1 MGLFD
6 DDFYSTKISRQ
17 SKNTS
22 EDPSERKTK
31 WRTSRRKKSLSTFQI
46 SAISS
51 VCSALIAVMLFSFLT
66 GHPATSSPMTLINGS
81 HQLSTSDGDP
91 YERIISAAQK
101 VRPAVVSV
109 LTHKETILPEEEG
122 LEGEG
127 LEEESAV
134 PPEQEGDFELPEG
147 FDFGEDFDFGNDFG
161 GSQEDALGSGVIF
174 KKLEGKAFVIT
185 NNHVVEGADSLEV
198 VLVGGEKRKATL
210 VGTDNVSDIAVL
222 SIDSK
227 GIGEVAEFGDSSKLR
242 LGETVIAIGNP
253 LGLGD
258 TLTSG
263 IVSYTNRI
271 IPVSL
276 NQDGIYDWEQE
287 VIQTDAAINEGNSG
301 GALVDLNGKVIG
313 INTMKIADTGVEGL
327 GFAIPVN
334 EITEV
339 VTELMLKGH
348 IARPYLGVYT
358 VDLSNPYAPLSK
370 KEKENLKLPKTV
382 TEGVVVLDALGPALD
397 AGMQLNDVIIK
408 LDGKPIT
415 TTLEL
420 RKHLYRNTKVGSDL
434 NVAFYRDGKLQSLKV
449 KLEEKPGE

>member
-1 MGLFD
+1 M
-6 DDFYSTKISRQ
+6 
-17 SKNTS
+17 
-22 EDPSERKTK
+22 
-31 WRTSRRKKSLSTFQI
+31 SL
-46 SAISS
+46 
-51 VCSALIAVMLFSFLT
+51 V
-66 GHPATSSPMTLINGS
+66 NGS
-81 HQLSTSDGDP
+81 HQVSSTDGDP
-91 YERIISAAQK
+91 FERIINAAQK
-101 VRPAVVSV
+101 VRPSVVSV
-109 LTHKETILPEEEG
+109 LTHKQPKALEDEGWFEEDTESLPED
-122 LEGEG
+122 
-127 LEEESAV
+127 EESL
-134 PPEQEGDFELPEG
+134 ELPEG
-147 FDFGEDFDFGNDFG
+147 FDFGEDFDFGDDFGGDFG

-174 KKLEGKAFVIT
+174 KKLEGKAFIIT
-185 NNHVVEGADSLEV
+185 NNHVVEDADTLEV
-198 VLVGGEKRKATL
+198 VLVNGEKRTATL
-210 VGTDNVSDIAVL
+210 VGTDRVSDIAVL

-227 GIGEVAEFGDSSKLR
+227 GIGEVAEFGDSTKLR

-301 GALVDLNGKVIG
+301 GALVDLNGRVIG

-370 KEKENLKLPKTV
+370 KEKENLNLPKTI

-397 AGMQLNDVIIK
+397 AGLQLNDVIVK
-408 LDGKPIT
+408 LDGKPVN

-420 RKHLYRNTKVGSDL
+420 RKHLYRNTKVGGEL
-434 NVAFYRDGKLQSLKV
+434 NVTFYREGKLKSLKI
-449 KLEEKPGE
+449 KLQEKPEE

>member
-6 DDFYSTKISRQ
+6 DDFYSTKISRR

-22 EDPSERKTK
+22 EDRSERTK
-31 WRTSRRKKSLSTFQI
+31 WRTTRRRKGLSTFQI

-51 VCSALIAVMLFSFLT
+51 VCSALIAVMLFSFIT
-66 GHPATSSPMTLINGS
+66 GHPATSSPITMINGS

-109 LTHKETILPEEEG
+109 LTHKETPLPEEEG
-122 LEGEG
+122 IEGEG
-127 LEEESAV
+127 LEEESGTL
-134 PPEQEGDFELPEG
+134 PENEGDFELPEG
-147 FDFGEDFDFGNDFG
+147 FDFGDDFDFGEDFG

-198 VLVGGEKRKATL
+198 VLVGGEKKKATL

-370 KEKENLKLPKTV
+370 KEKEDLKLPKTV
-382 TEGVVVLDALGPALD
+382 TEGVLVLDALGPALD
-397 AGMQLNDVIIK
+397 AGLQLNDVIVK

-415 TTLEL
+415 TTLQL
-420 RKHLYRNTKVGSDL
+420 RKHLYYNTKVGGDL
-434 NVAFYRDGKLQSLKV
+434 NVTFYRDGKLQSLKV

>member
-22 EDPSERKTK
+22 EDRSERTK
-31 WRTSRRKKSLSTFQI
+31 WRTSRRKRGLSTFQI

-51 VCSALIAVMLFSFLT
+51 LCSALIAVMLFSFIT
-66 GHPATSSPMTLINGS
+66 GHPTTSSRVTLINGS

-109 LTHKETILPEEEG
+109 LTHKEAVQPDTEG
-122 LEGEG
+122 TEGGEMDEG
-127 LEEESAV
+127 PGIEPGDE
-134 PPEQEGDFELPEG
+134 DFELPEG

-161 GSQEDALGSGVIF
+161 SSQEDALGSGVIF
-174 KKLEGKAFVIT
+174 KKLEGKAYVIT

-198 VLVGGEKRKATL
+198 VLVGGEKKKATL

-301 GALVDLNGKVIG
+301 GALVDLNGRVIG

-370 KEKENLKLPKTV
+370 KEKEDLKLPNSI

-397 AGMQLNDVIIK
+397 AGLKLNDVIVK
-408 LDGKPIT
+408 LDGKPIN

-420 RKHLYRNTKVGSDL
+420 RKHLYRNTKVGNDL
-434 NVAFYRDGKLQSLKV
+434 NVTFYREGKLQSLKV

>member
-22 EDPSERKTK
+22 EDRSERTK
-31 WRTSRRKKSLSTFQI
+31 WRTTRRKRGLSTFQI

-51 VCSALIAVMLFSFLT
+51 LCSALIAVMLFSLIT
-66 GHPATSSPMTLINGS
+66 GHPSTSSRVTLINGS

-109 LTHKETILPEEEG
+109 LTHKEAVQPDAESSD
-122 LEGEG
+122 GEG
-127 LEEESAV
+127 MDEGPGIEPGEE
-134 PPEQEGDFELPEG
+134 DFELPEG

-161 GSQEDALGSGVIF
+161 SSQEDALGSGVIF
-174 KKLEGKAFVIT
+174 KKLEGKAYVIT

-198 VLVGGEKRKATL
+198 VLVGGEKKKATL

-301 GALVDLNGKVIG
+301 GALVDLNGRVIG

-370 KEKENLKLPKTV
+370 KEKEDLKLPKSI

-397 AGMQLNDVIIK
+397 AGLKLNDVIVK
-408 LDGKPIT
+408 LDGKPIN

-420 RKHLYRNTKVGSDL
+420 RKHLYRNTKVGNDL
-434 NVAFYRDGKLQSLKV
+434 NVTFYRGGKLQSLKV
-449 KLEEKPGE
+449 KLEEKPEE

>member
-6 DDFYSTKISRQ
+6 DDFYSTKVSRL
-17 SKNTS
+17 SKKTS
-22 EDPSERKTK
+22 EDRSERIK
-31 WRTSRRKKSLSTFQI
+31 WRTTRRRRGLSTFQI

-51 VCSALIAVMLFSFLT
+51 LCSALIAVMLFSFIT
-66 GHPATSSPMTLINGS
+66 GHPSTSSRVTLVNGS
-81 HQLSTSDGDP
+81 HQISASDGDP

-109 LTHKETILPEEEG
+109 LTHKEAVLSDADDAD
-122 LEGEG
+122 GEG
-127 LEEESAV
+127 MDDGPGIEPGDE
-134 PPEQEGDFELPEG
+134 DFELPEG
-147 FDFGEDFDFGNDFG
+147 FDFGEEFDFGDGFG
-161 GSQEDALGSGVIF
+161 SSQEDALGSGVIF
-174 KKLEGKAFVIT
+174 KKLEGKAYVIT
-185 NNHVVEGADSLEV
+185 NNHVVKDADSLEV
-198 VLVGGEKRKATL
+198 VLVGGETKKATL

-276 NQDGIYDWEQE
+276 NQDGVYDWEQE

-334 EITEV
+334 EITEI
-339 VTELMLKGH
+339 VTELILKGH

-358 VDLSNPYAPLSK
+358 VDLSNPYAPLS
-370 KEKENLKLPKTV
+370 EKEREDLKLPKSI

-397 AGMQLNDVIIK
+397 AGLKLNDVIVK
-408 LDGKPIT
+408 LDGKPIH

-420 RKHLYRNTKVGSDL
+420 RKHLYRNTKVGNDL
-434 NVAFYRDGKLQSLKV
+434 NVTFYRGGKLQTLKV
-449 KLEEKPGE
+449 KLEEKPEE